1 VIVEAASIDSP
12 VLQAFPFHL
21 NILICRSRV
30 QKVFMR
36 SKLSLCQGGI
46 NFSKI

>member
-1 VIVEAASIDSP
+1 MAEAASIDSP
-12 VLQAFPFHL
+12 MLQAFPFHL
-21 NILICRSRV
+21 NIRICKSHV

-36 SKLSLCQGGI
+36 HKLSLCQGGT